1 MQSQRWFYKVEMRNN
16 VGGARAEEVM
26 RDHHFTNIRTVN
38 QGCDNNPMW
47 TGYGQFKETEDDP
60 ASELEESLHDDDRI
74 DGFIQSATPFPNNR
88 APKAPRLPRARK
100 VSDWQREQATLAGM
114 EMGINAYNE
123 WMGNA

>member
-1 MQSQRWFYKVEMRNN
+1 MESKRWFYKVEMRNN

-38 QGCDNNPMW
+38 QGCDDNPMW

-60 ASELEESLHDDDRI
+60 ASELEESLHGDDRI

-88 APKAPRLPRARK
+88 APNAPKRPRARK
-100 VSDWQREQATLAGM
+100 ISDSQREQAMLLGM
-114 EMGINAYNE
+114 EFGVEAYNDA
-123 WMGNA
+123 MGWS